1 MIVAASATD
10 CNLLL
15 DRSSLPRTDGIAKQV
30 RNLRRSLPSGLSLP
44 ELPLCFTLGVNG
56 FLQPRKLLLTQLG
69 GHLVQIPGGIAGM
82 GGIGGRNSSFVMPDH
97 PAFGTPRQGFAKETN
112 SQASELPA

>member
-1 MIVAASATD
+1 PAKPRPGGLSELDFPGEEFSAAFGACFGLFIRAVATLFAVHACVIVAASATD

-69 GHLVQIPGGIAGM
+69 GH
-82 GGIGGRNSSFVMPDH
+82 
-97 PAFGTPRQGFAKETN
+97 
-112 SQASELPA
+112 